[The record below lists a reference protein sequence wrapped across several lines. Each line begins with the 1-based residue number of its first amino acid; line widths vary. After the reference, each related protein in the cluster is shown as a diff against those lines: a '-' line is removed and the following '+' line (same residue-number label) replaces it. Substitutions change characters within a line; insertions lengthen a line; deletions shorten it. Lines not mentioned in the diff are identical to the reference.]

1 MAEIPNLPDIP
12 EKVAEKLPT
21 VDQWKK
27 YGVAAVQYSFMILF
41 LIMYLSDK
49 FSDKDNCSDRIETL
63 GKVVEDKDKQIKSLN
78 ERVKVLEEYIYVQA
92 GIIKKVEDKVTNA
105 TENEVGGS
113 Q

>member
-1 MAEIPNLPDIP
+1 MAEIPNIPDLPDKI
-12 EKVAEKLPT
+12 AEKLPT
-21 VDQWKK
+21 MDQWKK

-63 GKVVEDKDKQIKSLN
+63 GKVVEDKDKQIKALN
-78 ERVKVLEEYIYVQA
+78 ERVKVLEEFIYVQA
-92 GIIKKVEDKVTNA
+92 GIIKKVEDKVTT
-105 TENEVGGS
+105 TENEAGGS